1 MNSQRIEKSA
11 VDGIT
16 GADQRMPE
24 VWIEADCPRAEGL
37 RVCRRQ
43 RVVRPVFVIGRRRSY
58 IDTPEAREVD
68 LQIPD
73 QQPFS
78 VSRRHC
84 AIELADSKVVVRDLG
99 SRFGT
104 LVDGVRLGE
113 ARGRVEVSL
122 PLSRGVHRIVLG
134 PNAAGL
140 CLRLTIA

>member
-1 MNSQRIEKSA
+1 MNSQGIEKPA

-16 GADQRMPE
+16 GADQWMPE
-24 VWIEADCPRAEGL
+24 VWIEADCPRTERL
-37 RVCRRQ
+37 RACRRQ
-43 RVVRPVFVIGRRRSY
+43 PVVGPVFVIGRRRRY
-58 IDTPEAREVD
+58 LDTPEAREVD

-99 SRFGT
+99 SRLGT

-113 ARGRVEVSL
+113 ARGGAEVSVL
-122 PLSRGVHRIVLG
+122 LSRGVHRIVLG
-134 PNAAGL
+134 SKAAGL
-140 CLRLTIA
+140 CLRLTIV